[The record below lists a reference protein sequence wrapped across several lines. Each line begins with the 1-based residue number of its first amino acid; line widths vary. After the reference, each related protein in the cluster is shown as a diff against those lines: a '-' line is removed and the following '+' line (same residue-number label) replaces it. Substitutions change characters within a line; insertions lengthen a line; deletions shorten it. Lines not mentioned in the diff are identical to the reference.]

1 MLKKCLTYKRITDI
15 MMPVAL
21 KKEVNRFFTLAHN
34 KQNVH
39 TVLIKIFRAKNLLK
53 KYKKL
58 ENN

>member
-1 MLKKCLTYKRITDI
+1 